1 VTNLWTDA
9 CAAHSH
15 SGRLKLQ
22 EVLRDCWKLEELI
35 LCCNCLDDVHA
46 AMLVQVLQR
55 RGAALERL
63 DLSCNALSAKTI
75 QALVPFVA
83 CDPSQCT
90 STSPHHGASLKR
102 IPSLSARSS
111 VPLGCMLTYLDVSG
125 NPIGDRAV
133 KLIANAV
140 CTAVHSNLATLKV
153 LFDRCSCVMMLRNLR
168 QVPEMTCCIDAVSTL
183 AGSVEDMRTFHA
195 QDCTSLNSQH
205 KQTLSLWCR

>member
-1 VTNLWTDA
+1 VTKLCTDA
-9 CAAHSH
+9 RAAHSH
-15 SGRLKLQ
+15 SGSLRLQ
-22 EVLRDCWKLEELI
+22 EVLRDCQKLEELI

-55 RGAALERL
+55 RGIALERL

-153 LFDRCSCVMMLRNLR
+153 LFDRCSRLCHDAEKSQAGARNDL
-168 QVPEMTCCIDAVSTL
+168 L
-183 AGSVEDMRTFHA
+183 H
-195 QDCTSLNSQH
+195 
-205 KQTLSLWCR
+205 